1 MSLIVSLLSKPGSQD
16 CLEGK
21 PCRLNGQ
28 QLVWL
33 AGLLMLCA
41 GYAYWT
47 KQHAMLTARCADLAT
62 SPTQSADDQSW
73 YASHCSITR

>member
-1 MSLIVSLLSKPGSQD
+1 MSLIVSLLSKSSPQD
-16 CLEGK
+16 CLERRS
-21 PCRLNGQ
+21 CRLNGQ

-47 KQHAMLTARCADLAT
+47 KQHAMLIARCADLAT
-62 SPTQSADDQSW
+62 SPTQSANDQGW
-73 YASHCSITR
+73 YASHCSTTR